1 MKNTEIWNER
11 FYVLA
16 FMVGG
21 LKISGFLYIYIYI
34 YIAQNDERVAKKQLI
49 ISEEELKKN
58 LSDSIIV

>member
-21 LKISGFLYIYIYI
+21 LKISGFLYIYI
-34 YIAQNDERVAKKQLI
+34 AQNDERVAKKQLI
-49 ISEEELKKN
+49 ISDEELKKN